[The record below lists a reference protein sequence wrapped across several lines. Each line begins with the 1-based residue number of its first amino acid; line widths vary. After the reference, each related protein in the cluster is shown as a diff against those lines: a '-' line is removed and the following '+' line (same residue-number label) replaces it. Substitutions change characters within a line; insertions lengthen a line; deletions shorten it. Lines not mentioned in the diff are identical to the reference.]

1 MIDFRA
7 STSSAVMS
15 RTIRV
20 GSNTLDHRSTSY
32 TNGVLELGW
41 SCYIDYHPQHR
52 PNVRENGQFRQISRS
67 RGRSWQNDRATN
79 VCWALTPFKP
89 FVHASIHIK
98 FHSIAQSLLYDC
110 IGLVT
115 PHQTSWVEELDVRNR
130 EFTLNVQIYCNPTK
144 IAFRI
149 DLESRPAAFLLR
161 FSVP

>member
-20 GSNTLDHRSTSY
+20 GSNALDHRSTSY
-32 TNGVLELGW
+32 TNGVLELVQ
-41 SCYIDYHPQHR
+41 SCFIDYHPQHR
-52 PNVRENGQFRQISRS
+52 PIVRENGQFRLISRR
-67 RGRSWQNDRATN
+67 RGTSWQNDRATN
-79 VCWALTPFKP
+79 VCWALTPFKH

-98 FHSIAQSLLYDC
+98 VHSIAQSLLYDC

-115 PHQTSWVEELDVRNR
+115 PHQTSWDEELDVRNR

-144 IAFRI
+144 NCFE
-149 DLESRPAAFLLR
+149 LCNSLPQ
-161 FSVP
+161 